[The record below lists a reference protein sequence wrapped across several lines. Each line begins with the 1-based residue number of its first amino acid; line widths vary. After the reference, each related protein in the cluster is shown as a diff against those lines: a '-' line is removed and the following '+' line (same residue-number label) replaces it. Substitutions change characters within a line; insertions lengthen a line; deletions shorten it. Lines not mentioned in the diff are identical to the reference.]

1 MMNDD
6 FDADFASVPEYAR
19 FYRSLGIQAVPSK
32 EPREGQNWKR
42 PALATWREFE
52 SALTPDDT
60 FDQWYGPRGD
70 HLGRTN
76 LGLITGRASGGIFV
90 VDLDTH
96 AHPEAAM
103 WWQSMQDMQHRA
115 GDLET
120 AQQTTGGGG
129 KQLLFRAPTG
139 WSPPTSKTPVGV
151 DIRGEGGFAV
161 LPPSRHASGQ
171 SYTWDAGLAPW
182 EVGVSDAPQWLCNE
196 IDALV
201 NQYGGHRAGG
211 QSQTSS
217 AVASGPTVRTATPS
231 SSLNAFG
238 LMIDGREDY
247 ATKLV
252 WARVVDEHRQC
263 PIKPG
268 PAEIDLMTETL
279 FVIYERNVKS
289 RLSDPAKSNEE
300 LLEREGRGKI
310 MLRQKMHAAFA
321 QWDGKVALH
330 AEAGAPERPQGYDAP
345 RPSEPA
351 AEQIRFDPETGE
363 IFTEPSPPE
372 LEVLSLGDIRR
383 LRNPAYLVEGMV
395 IDNGLGFVFGPPGCG
410 KTFVQL
416 SMALSIAYARP
427 EWFGRKIEKHGPVIY
442 ISSEGSSDMKFRI
455 GAWETEH
462 QIKDD
467 AAPFYLIRQSL
478 NFMSPADVAKLLK
491 AVAWVATREGV
502 SPVLIVVDTVSRV
515 IPGVDENLQKDVT
528 LFVKACDML
537 REAFGSTVVG
547 VHHTSR
553 AGNLRGST
561 VLDGA
566 GDFLLGVER
575 EENSKVGQIIAK
587 KIKSAPDGWRQ
598 DFDLKVVAAGDIA
611 GNDSLVAISLT
622 SAPARAT
629 AGGSWPDRHTCQQIL
644 DAIKAAWASGR
655 PWSSYPQS
663 KKDGRYAPMLMAD
676 WGIKGQLAQTMIE
689 KWLTTDV
696 LSVEVVDPK
705 TKVKGLKVIG
715 LID

>member
-1 MMNDD
+1 MNDD

-76 LGLITGRASGGIFV
+76 LGLITGKASGGIFV

-96 AHPEAAM
+96 AHPEAGV
-103 WWQSMQDMQHRA
+103 WWQSMKDIQHRA

-182 EVGVSDAPQWLCNE
+182 EVGVSDAPQWLCDE

-217 AVASGPTVRTATPS
+217 ALASGPTVRTATPA

-252 WARVVDEHRQC
+252 WARVVDERRQV

-268 PAEIDLMTETL
+268 PTEIDQMTEAL

-300 LLEREGRGKI
+300 LLEREGRGKT

-321 QWDGKVALH
+321 QWDGKVNLH

-372 LEVLSLGDIRR
+372 LEVLTLGDLRR
-383 LRNPAYLVEGMV
+383 LKNPAYLVEGMV

-416 SMALSIAYARP
+416 SMALSIAYGLP
-427 EWFGRKIEKHGPVIY
+427 SWFGRKIEKHGPVIY
-442 ISSEGSSDMKFRI
+442 ISSEGSSDMKFRV

-467 AAPFYLIRQSL
+467 NAPFYLIRQSL

-575 EENSKVGQIIAK
+575 EENSKMGQIIAK

-598 DFDLKVVAAGDIA
+598 DFDLKTVASGDIA
-611 GNDSLVAISLT
+611 GNESLVAVSLNA
-622 SAPARAT
+622 APSRAP
-629 AGGSWPDRHTCQQIL
+629 AGGSWPDKHTCQQVL

-715 LID
+715 LIE